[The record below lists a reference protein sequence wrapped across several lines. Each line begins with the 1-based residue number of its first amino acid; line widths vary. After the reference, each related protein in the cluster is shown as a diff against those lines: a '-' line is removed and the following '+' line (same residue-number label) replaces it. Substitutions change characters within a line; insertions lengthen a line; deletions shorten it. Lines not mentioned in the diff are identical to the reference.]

1 MGEQKKEL
9 TRKEKEKFIV
19 DYWEEFKDPYDSVLM
34 PVLSN
39 LSLRSI
45 DSMILYYQYLKQS

>member
-9 TRKEKEKFIV
+9 TRREKEKFIV
-19 DYWEEFKDPYDSVLM
+19 DYWENFNDPYDIVLM

-39 LSLRSI
+39 LSIKSI
-45 DSMILYYQYLKQS
+45 DSMIQYYQYLKQS